1 MHSSSKKEILEHR
14 WRKDRGTLAVGER
27 FGDRSITQPGY
38 SWFAH
43 SMKDDEDTPLPGEWL
58 RYLEYMNVIA
68 EELSPT
74 DKGAAFKNLALEDAR
89 SRREAQPPPIPGELG
104 TPAEFKER
112 LAGHELEIRTRFNRR
127 EQVIAIRVYQLPP
140 DEYED
145 LDPSEEPPGHWE
157 GLKWISAP
165 E

>member
-1 MHSSSKKEILEHR
+1 MPWTDREPSGRKTRPKKIIYGESCEH
-14 WRKDRGTLAVGER
+14 WSTQER
-27 FGDRSITQPGY
+27 NSALSDLKEAAANESIVL
-38 SWFAH
+38 SADWH
-43 SMKDDEDTPLPGEWL
+43 
-58 RYLEYMNVIA
+58 RYLEYVNVIA

-74 DKGAAFKNLALEDAR
+74 DKGAAFKNLALQDAR
-89 SRREAQPPPIPGELG
+89 SRHDSEPSQFPAELG

-112 LAGHELEIRTRFNRR
+112 LAGHEFEIRTRFNRR

-140 DEYED
+140 DEYEN

-157 GLKWISAP
+157 GLKWIPDP